1 MWQNGGS
8 ISLGSSVYRLQL
20 TVQRMSAG
28 DGWARIS
35 TIKMVSHPS
44 GQENDAKPKREVGR
58 VVQPQ
63 SNWQVERLWRG
74 SVWDIYSRR
83 GIWWV
88 GVGRDYWNTGT
99 VSEAGSGFG
108 HGFGF
113 GFAGHPWCWVTSHS
127 ISLRPITHAIR
138 PHKYICRKIHSPLA
152 NAEFSSFQTF
162 VNIRS
167 ILRTRSSVKSSVLS
181 FLTIRFLRA

>member
-74 SVWDIYSRR
+74 SVWDIYR
-83 GIWWV
+83 GEERYP
-88 GVGRDYWNTGT
+88 VGR
-99 VSEAGSGFG
+99 
-108 HGFGF
+108 
-113 GFAGHPWCWVTSHS
+113 CWPGLLKYRNGKRSW
-127 ISLRPITHAIR
+127 LRLWPR
-138 PHKYICRKIHSPLA
+138 LRLRLRRSPLML
-152 NAEFSSFQTF
+152 SYVPLYIPTTYY
-162 VNIRS
+162 
-167 ILRTRSSVKSSVLS
+167 TRNTS
-181 FLTIRFLRA
+181 T